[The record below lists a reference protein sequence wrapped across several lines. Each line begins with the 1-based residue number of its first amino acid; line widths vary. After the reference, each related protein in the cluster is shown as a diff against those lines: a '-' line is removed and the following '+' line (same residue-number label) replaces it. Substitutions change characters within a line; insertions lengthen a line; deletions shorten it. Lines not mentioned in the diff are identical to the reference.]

1 MSPSF
6 IARFYQ
12 PRLRFSTYVGRRAA
26 NIAFG
31 VGRLYVRGVQTGTC
45 QRRSVRVR
53 RELCLAAAALIV
65 GAAGCAAP
73 RHTVPPRP
81 PLPAVV
87 FVPPC
92 DPQASIG
99 MTEAGVAQL
108 RARDEAWRTQ
118 VEILETIIRGER

>member
-1 MSPSF
+1 M
-6 IARFYQ
+6 
-12 PRLRFSTYVGRRAA
+12 RL
-26 NIAFG
+26 
-31 VGRLYVRGVQTGTC
+31 
-45 QRRSVRVR
+45 
-53 RELCLAAAALIV
+53 LAAALPLLAGL
-65 GAAGCAAP
+65 AGCSTHRP
-73 RHTVPPRP
+73 VVPARP